1 MLRIMPP
8 GCGAIRPGHLRAHEK
23 WMRDLDAGGY
33 LMEAWRC
40 DLASGIF
47 QLGRQTAT
55 LLGASTHSCGIIDLV
70 RAYDPE
76 DRSTVLTFSSRRP
89 HRRPRSASLPWCV
102 HRLPGP
108 RSSSALAGQCSIRR
122 PARICC
128 KASSPSR
135 GSPWCSAPNANPSPI
150 QAESPS
156 PRGGLG
162 RKPASVKPPGPGA
175 LRNWPAFPRRPC
187 GNGSLRCDR

>member
-76 DRSTVLTFSSRRP
+76 DRSTVLNLLEQAT
-89 HRRPRSASLPWCV
+89 A
-102 HRLPGP
+102 
-108 RSSSALAGQCSIRR
+108 
-122 PARICC
+122 
-128 KASSPSR
+128 SPSSFCFTAMVR
-135 GSPWCSAPNANPSPI
+135 SPTAGAAQLFCV
-150 QAESPS
+150 
-156 PRGGLG
+156 G
-162 RKPASVKPPGPGA
+162 RSVLDTPTGEDLLQGIF
-175 LRNWPAFPRRPC
+175 AFPREPVVLC
-187 GNGSLRCDR
+187 A